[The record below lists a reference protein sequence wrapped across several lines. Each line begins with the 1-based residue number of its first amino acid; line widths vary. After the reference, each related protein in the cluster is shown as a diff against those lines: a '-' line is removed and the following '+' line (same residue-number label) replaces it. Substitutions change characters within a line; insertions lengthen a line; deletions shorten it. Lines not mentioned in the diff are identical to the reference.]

1 MLFRS
6 HWSLVGQLII
16 LLMIQVG
23 GLGFVT
29 IGVTI
34 LLMMGKKIGLA
45 DRGLLKDSVNTLE
58 IGGIVRLAKLI
69 VKGTIL
75 VEGTGA
81 VLLALRFVPEFG
93 LLEGVYY
100 GIFHSVSAFC
110 NAGFD
115 LMGRFGEYS
124 SLVRYADDWLVNVT
138 VMALILIGGLGFV
151 VWRDLYEKRLQFR
164 RYTLQYKMVR
174 TVLLCRVALPVPL
187 L

>member
-1 MLFRS
+1 MFAKIRNRLTRTQWIAVGFLIIILCGTGFLMLPVSSRTPGGTAFLPALFTATS
-6 HWSLVGQLII
+6 ATCVTGLVVVDTYQHWSLVGQLII

-100 GIFHSVSAFC
+100 GIFHSVSA
-110 NAGFD
+110 
-115 LMGRFGEYS
+115 
-124 SLVRYADDWLVNVT
+124 
-138 VMALILIGGLGFV
+138 
-151 VWRDLYEKRLQFR
+151 
-164 RYTLQYKMVR
+164 
-174 TVLLCRVALPVPL
+174 
-187 L
+187 